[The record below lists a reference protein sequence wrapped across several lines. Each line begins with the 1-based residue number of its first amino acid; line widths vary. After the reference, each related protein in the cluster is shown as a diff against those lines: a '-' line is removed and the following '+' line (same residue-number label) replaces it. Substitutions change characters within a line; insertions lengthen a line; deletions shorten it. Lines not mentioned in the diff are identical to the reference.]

1 MSTSTSADAEN
12 GGICVFLCD
21 LWAVFGRVGGSS
33 IQHPEDPPATLG
45 EMATPGF
52 DIVDG
57 VKIGGGSRPVYIAGP
72 CVVESRDF
80 LVDVAGRVH
89 EIAASHGV
97 PVVFKS
103 SFDKANRSSESS
115 FRGPGEEQGLE
126 ALAEAKRVTGL
137 PVITDVHHPEQAT
150 RAAAVADVLQ
160 VPAFLC
166 RQTDLLHACGQTGLP
181 VNVKKGQFL
190 APEDMA
196 NIVEKIRA
204 TGNRRVL
211 LTERGSTF
219 GYHNLVV
226 DMRGLPTMRAFAP
239 VVFDATHSLQL
250 PGGLGHATDGAR
262 QFHGPLARAAA
273 GAGVDGFFIE
283 VHPNPPAALSDATTQ
298 LSFDE
303 FDRLIAQLEAVSKAV
318 REVAE

>member
-1 MSTSTSADAEN
+1 MTIESFELAD
-12 GGICVFLCD
+12 GITI
-21 LWAVFGRVGGSS
+21 GGS
-33 IQHPEDPPATLG
+33 A
-45 EMATPGF
+45 
-52 DIVDG
+52 
-57 VKIGGGSRPVYIAGP
+57 RPVYIAGP
-72 CVVESRDF
+72 CVIESRDF
-80 LVDVAGRVH
+80 VIEVAGRIR
-89 EIAASHGV
+89 EIAERHGV
-97 PVVFKS
+97 PLVFKS

-115 FRGPGEEQGLE
+115 FRGPGEDRGLE
-126 ALAEAKRVTGL
+126 ALAEVKRVTGL
-137 PVITDVHHPEQAT
+137 PVITDVHQPDQAL
-150 RAAAVADVLQ
+150 AAAEIVDVLQ

-166 RQTDLLHACGQTGLP
+166 RQTDLLHACGETGLP

-196 NIVEKIRA
+196 NAVEKIA
-204 TGNRRVL
+204 STGNERVV

-250 PGGLGHATDGAR
+250 PGGLGHATGGAR
-262 QFHGPLARAAA
+262 EFHPYLARAAA

-283 VHPNPPAALSDATTQ
+283 VHPEPPKALSDATTQ

-303 FDRLIAQLEAVSKAV
+303 FDRLIGQLEAISAV
-318 REVAE
+318 VRGVTQ

>member
-1 MSTSTSADAEN
+1 MAIESFDLAN
-12 GGICVFLCD
+12 GI
-21 LWAVFGRVGGSS
+21 R
-33 IQHPEDPPATLG
+33 
-45 EMATPGF
+45 
-52 DIVDG
+52 
-57 VKIGGGSRPVYIAGP
+57 IGGGARPVYIAGP

-80 LVDVAGRVH
+80 AVDVAGAVR
-89 EIAASHGV
+89 EIAERHGV
-97 PVVFKS
+97 PLVFKS

-115 FRGPGEEQGLE
+115 FRGPGEEEGLE
-126 ALAEAKRVTGL
+126 ALAEVKRATGL
-137 PVITDVHHPEQAT
+137 PVITDVHHPEQAA
-150 RAAAVADVLQ
+150 RAAEVVDVLQ

-166 RQTDLLHACGQTGLP
+166 RQTDLLHACGETGLP

-196 NIVEKIRA
+196 YAVEKIAA
-204 TGNRRVL
+204 TGNQRVV

-226 DMRGLPTMRAFAP
+226 DMRGFPTMRRFAP

-250 PGGLGHATDGAR
+250 PGGLGHATGGAR
-262 QFHGPLARAAA
+262 EFHPYLARAAA

-283 VHPNPPAALSDATTQ
+283 VHPNPPEALSDATTQ

-303 FDRLIAQLEAVSKAV
+303 LDRLIGQLEALSIAV
-318 REVAE
+318 REVTT